1 LSDLSLLF
9 LSLGA
14 SATRGGAASSAVSAV
29 GSGRSSVT
37 VRPLPSNTT
46 ERVSTERNIHPE
58 ALSPSRTPV
67 EVLELSSKRIAIRL
81 FSPIIVPTSVNGGGD
96 SGATGLT
103 TAGGGAGAAA
113 TVAGGGRR
121 DEENNGR
128 SRVAESFETGMA
140 HKGLP
145 VAGASAA
152 GGPASA
158 GDPASAGNSRVKLG
172 PEFSISIE
180 ARAISSN

>member
-1 LSDLSLLF
+1 M
-9 LSLGA
+9 
-14 SATRGGAASSAVSAV
+14 
-29 GSGRSSVT
+29 
-37 VRPLPSNTT
+37 RPLPSNIA

-67 EVLELSSKRIAIRL
+67 EVLEFSSKRIAIRL
-81 FSPIIVPTSVNGGGD
+81 FSPIIVPTRVNGGD
-96 SGATGLT
+96 SGVTGLT
-103 TAGGGAGAAA
+103 TAGGDGVGAAA
-113 TVAGGGRR
+113 TVGVGGRR

-152 GGPASA
+152 GGPPHPRAAIRGSSS
-158 GDPASAGNSRVKLG
+158 DRSSRSRSKPARFRQIENGPRLRRGRPSSRRR
-172 PEFSISIE
+172 P
-180 ARAISSN
+180 

>member
-1 LSDLSLLF
+1 M
-9 LSLGA
+9 
-14 SATRGGAASSAVSAV
+14 
-29 GSGRSSVT
+29 
-37 VRPLPSNTT
+37 RPLPSNIA

-81 FSPIIVPTSVNGGGD
+81 FSPIIVPTRVNGGD
-96 SGATGLT
+96 SGVTGLT
-103 TAGGGAGAAA
+103 TAGGDGVGAAA
-113 TVAGGGRR
+113 TVGVGGRR

-152 GGPASA
+152 GDPAFA
-158 GDPASAGNSRVKLG
+158 DGPASAGNSRVKLG